1 MQDAIEQTRIELQRE
16 NVQSRRF
23 QSERE
28 DLERMFATLKSDW
41 ERSMMEKMHEREQEF
56 EQIRTRLEAAKQEA
70 ENQLQAEKLDKTRI
84 ESAQANARAEI
95 DTIRKQAEQEA
106 ARLRAEAGSLRGQVE
121 RLAKDLETREGAVG
135 EREQAMDAQVR
146 ALEAK
151 AAQAQTLAQDLEKKL
166 EECRQQSWTKRLF
179 NKGDQ

>member
-1 MQDAIEQTRIELQRE
+1 MGIDCGGICTKQCKPHLNDNKYISITHSHEFAAIVISNQTVGIDIELQRE

-28 DLERMFATLKSDW
+28 DLERMIATLKSDW

-135 EREQAMDAQVR
+135 ER
-146 ALEAK
+146 
-151 AAQAQTLAQDLEKKL
+151 
-166 EECRQQSWTKRLF
+166 
-179 NKGDQ
+179 